1 MGLRDRLRLLVRPPP
16 APAPARA
23 GVVAPP
29 APASA
34 APRVI
39 LPRAVPSA
47 PVGAR
52 VIHVGPGPAPEGA
65 ETLAPAGWPALRGAV
80 CFVSK
85 DGGRAASAAA
95 ERAASFGSAEV
106 SWVAEGRA

>member
-1 MGLRDRLRLLVRPPP
+1 MV
-16 APAPARA
+16 
-23 GVVAPP
+23 
-29 APASA
+29 
-34 APRVI
+34 

-52 VIHVGPGPAPEGA
+52 VLHVGAGPAPSGA
-65 ETLAPAGWPALRGAV
+65 ETLAPAAWPALRGVV
-80 CFVSK
+80 CFVSN

-106 SWVAEGRA
+106 TWVAEARA